1 VHCPVSDLPPPLSKA
16 RSVKSRCNVGPAVA
30 KNPVALMATSSIDGT
45 GKLARILIVED
56 EYFVAI
62 GLEESLQE
70 AGYEVVGIAVSVA
83 QAIRLGGELKPDL
96 AIMDIRLLGSGDGI
110 DAAIELRTKFGI
122 PSLFASAHSD
132 SHTRERAA
140 KALPVGWLVKP
151 YSNRLAVETV
161 RQILNK

>member
-1 VHCPVSDLPPPLSKA
+1 VE
-16 RSVKSRCNVGPAVA
+16 SRCNAEPAVA
-30 KNPVALMATSSIDGT
+30 KNPVALMATESNDGT
-45 GKLARILIVED
+45 GKPARILIVED

-83 QAIRLGGELKPDL
+83 QAIHLGGELKPDL

-122 PSLFASAHSD
+122 PSLFASAHGD
-132 SHTRERAA
+132 SHTRERAE

-151 YSNRLAVETV
+151 YSNQLAVETV